1 MNTFADATGDHQWIH
16 VDPERAKDGPFG
28 APIAHGFL
36 TLSLAVTFWTELLE
50 VEGVTTKVN
59 YGLDKVR
66 FVSPVKVG
74 SRVRMNAVVAEVSEI
89 PGGYQL
95 TVDQT
100 IEIDGAP
107 KPALVARGAVPLLRL
122 AVRMPRPRHPDAP
135 PLRLDEEI
143 TDAQSRTGCLDG
155 QTAPQDARQARA
167 DPRRR
172 SRGHVPTAG

>member
-1 MNTFADATGDHQWIH
+1 MTTTIAYADVARLAGTDLGNTEWREITQEQINTFADATGDHQWIH

-74 SRVRMNAVVAEVSEI
+74 ARVRMNAVVAEVDEI
-89 PGGYQL
+89 AGGYQL

-100 IEIDGAP
+100 IEIDGGG
-107 KPALVARGAVPLLRL
+107 KPAVVARGLYRFYA
-122 AVRMPRPRHPDAP
+122 
-135 PLRLDEEI
+135 
-143 TDAQSRTGCLDG
+143 
-155 QTAPQDARQARA
+155 
-167 DPRRR
+167 
-172 SRGHVPTAG
+172 

>member
-1 MNTFADATGDHQWIH
+1 MTTTIAYTDVAGLAGTDLGYTDWVEITQQQIGTFADATGDHQWIH

-74 SRVRMNAVVAEVSEI
+74 ARVRMNAVVAEVTEI
-89 PGGYQL
+89 AGGYQL

-100 IEIDGAP
+100 IEIDGAT
-107 KPALVARGAVPLLRL
+107 KPAVVARGLYRFYA
-122 AVRMPRPRHPDAP
+122 
-135 PLRLDEEI
+135 
-143 TDAQSRTGCLDG
+143 
-155 QTAPQDARQARA
+155 
-167 DPRRR
+167 
-172 SRGHVPTAG
+172 

>member
-1 MNTFADATGDHQWIH
+1 MASITTTVAELPSLEGRELGSSDWFTVSQERIDTFADAADDHQYIH

-66 FVSPVKVG
+66 FISPVKVG
-74 SRVRMNAVVAEVSEI
+74 ARVRMNAVVAEVTEI
-89 PGGYQL
+89 GGGYQL

-100 IEIDGAP
+100 IEIDGAT
-107 KPALVARGAVPLLRL
+107 KPAVVARGLYRFYA
-122 AVRMPRPRHPDAP
+122 
-135 PLRLDEEI
+135 
-143 TDAQSRTGCLDG
+143 
-155 QTAPQDARQARA
+155 
-167 DPRRR
+167 
-172 SRGHVPTAG
+172 

>member
-1 MNTFADATGDHQWIH
+1 MTTTVAYADVAGLAGTDLGSTDWLEITQDRVDRFADATDDHQWIH

-36 TLSLAVTFWTELLE
+36 TLSLAVKFWTELLD
-50 VEGVTTKVN
+50 VTGVTTKVN

-74 SRVRMNAVVAEVSEI
+74 ARVRMSGVIAEVAEV

-100 IEIDGAP
+100 IELEGAP
-107 KPALVARGAVPLLRL
+107 KPAVVARGLYRFYA
-122 AVRMPRPRHPDAP
+122 
-135 PLRLDEEI
+135 
-143 TDAQSRTGCLDG
+143 
-155 QTAPQDARQARA
+155 
-167 DPRRR
+167 
-172 SRGHVPTAG
+172 